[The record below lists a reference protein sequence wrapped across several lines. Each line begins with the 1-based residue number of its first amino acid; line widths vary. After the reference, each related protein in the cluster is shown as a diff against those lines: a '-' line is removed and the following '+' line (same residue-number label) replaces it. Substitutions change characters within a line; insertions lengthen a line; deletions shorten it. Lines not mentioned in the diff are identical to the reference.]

1 MEGNQAPGRARI
13 HLICAILALLCLAAM
28 FVPVLNDS
36 SFGLFAGETLRGEAQ
51 YAYYYSTSGFTSDE
65 PIYKTMAAALLA
77 AMMML
82 LAWAVHSFKGSAGKL
97 GLTAAIVN
105 LLATV
110 FVMMGM
116 IVEWG
121 IYRIIIPGAILVMAL
136 AAAAVVLAVMQYKAA
151 RPAKKE

>member
-1 MEGNQAPGRARI
+1 MEGNQAPGKARI

-36 SFGLFAGETLRGEAQ
+36 SFGLFAGETLRGEVQ

-65 PIYKTMAAALLA
+65 PIYKAMAAALLA
-77 AMMML
+77 AMLML
-82 LAWAVHSFKGSAGKL
+82 LAWAVHSIKGSVGKL
-97 GLTAAIVN
+97 GLAAAIVN

-110 FVMMGM
+110 FVMMGL

-121 IYRIIIPGAILVMAL
+121 IWRIIIPGAILVMIL

-151 RPAKKE
+151 QPAKKE